1 MSLYQLPKDH
11 PLIQAGLRCVHIV
24 ERAELGLRPGDIV
37 FEFPFGHIVDTGMA
51 CRRYGIIPPDLDLL
65 TIQKEAA
72 AARAA
77 CNEQGQ
83 PAKGVHVL
91 PFRRAV

>member
-1 MSLYQLPKDH
+1 MSVYQVAKDH
-11 PLIQAGLRCVHIV
+11 PLIQAGLRCVQIV

-37 FEFPFGHIVDTGMA
+37 FEFPFGHIVDSGMA
-51 CRRYGIIPPDLDLL
+51 CRRYGIIPSGVDILAVHK
-65 TIQKEAA
+65 QAV

-83 PAKGVHVL
+83 EARHTNIL
-91 PFRRAV
+91 PPPPG